1 MALTAHWAWFDVGPI
16 IILHWSSALNN
27 WPGKEVLKYEVS
39 TTAFTGTLARQLNAV
54 LSGLNREMKKNK
66 SFKIFFKTNL
76 PGIVQQI

>member
-1 MALTAHWAWFDVGPI
+1 M
-16 IILHWSSALNN
+16 S
-27 WPGKEVLKYEVS
+27 KYEVS